1 MSELQEIRRVFQG
14 LRTLCETYL
23 PKVDSRLI
31 HNLLIREQESPK
43 NTPFYMLEVFTKEG
57 TNSEAAKNHIFEKT
71 GMMHVLLDI
80 ELNYQRGD
88 TSSLNLLI

>member
-1 MSELQEIRRVFQG
+1 
-14 LRTLCETYL
+14 
-23 PKVDSRLI
+23 
-31 HNLLIREQESPK
+31 
-43 NTPFYMLEVFTKEG
+43 MLEVFTKEG